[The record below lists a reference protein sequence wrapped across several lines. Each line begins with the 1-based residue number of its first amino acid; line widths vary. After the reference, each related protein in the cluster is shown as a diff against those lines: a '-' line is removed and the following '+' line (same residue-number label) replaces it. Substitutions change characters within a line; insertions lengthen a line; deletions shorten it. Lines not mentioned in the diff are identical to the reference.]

1 MAEESSIS
9 EEAKQKLAASLGGTT
24 SGNSSQDSAKA
35 EDKRAGSGALRDRT
49 SKEEVL
55 SSLIRTIEDATGIEK
70 DEISPRSHLD
80 NDLNIDSLSKIDIAV
95 QLEDQYGIRLDEED
109 VQNAGSV
116 QGLADLVRERAGHE
130 TT

>member
-1 MAEESSIS
+1 M
-9 EEAKQKLAASLGGTT
+9 
-24 SGNSSQDSAKA
+24 
-35 EDKRAGSGALRDRT
+35 
-49 SKEEVL
+49 
-55 SSLIRTIEDATGIEK
+55 IRTIEDATGIEK